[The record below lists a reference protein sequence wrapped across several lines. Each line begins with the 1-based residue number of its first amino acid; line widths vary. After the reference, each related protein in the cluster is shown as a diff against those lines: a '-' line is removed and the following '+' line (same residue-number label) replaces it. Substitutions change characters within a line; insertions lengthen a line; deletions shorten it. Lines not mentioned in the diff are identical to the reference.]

1 MIIFYEI
8 QFFLNDF
15 NIILKIFYLIL
26 QILNLIISNFLIL
39 LHYAFNDYH
48 IYIISRLFDDNFNK

>member
-1 MIIFYEI
+1 MIIFNEI
-8 QFFLNDF
+8 LFFINDF
-15 NIILKIFYLIL
+15 NINLKIFNLIL

-48 IYIISRLFDDNFNK
+48 IYILCRLFDDNFNK